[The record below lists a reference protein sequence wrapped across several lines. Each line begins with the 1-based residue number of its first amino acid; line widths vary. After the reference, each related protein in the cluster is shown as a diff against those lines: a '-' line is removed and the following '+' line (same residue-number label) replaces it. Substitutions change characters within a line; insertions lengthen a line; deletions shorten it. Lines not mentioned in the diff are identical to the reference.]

1 MQHNKNIIFPENKL
15 TKLSSIRLS
24 LKIDVA
30 AVWDKS
36 VTYTKRKRVLSQQL
50 LKTKEEKNQILS
62 KSAN

>member
-1 MQHNKNIIFPENKL
+1 MHQNKNIIFPENKL